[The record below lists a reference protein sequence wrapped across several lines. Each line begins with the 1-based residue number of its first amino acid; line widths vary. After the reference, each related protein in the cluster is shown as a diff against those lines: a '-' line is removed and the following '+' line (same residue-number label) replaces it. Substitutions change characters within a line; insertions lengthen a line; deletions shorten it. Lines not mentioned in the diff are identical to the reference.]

1 MLLLKHPDSGLYYT
15 DSHILAYSNLTDPPL
30 TPEEAVDE
38 LEREGFERVWP
49 ENIESGP
56 AAPVV
61 AIGVTL
67 AMAPCG
73 SGFAHAGFRPGD
85 PSPDLL
91 TESEAIRYLRL
102 DIISIKNPGETLQR
116 YRKEG
121 HLKGTQVSKR
131 VFYRRKN
138 LDEFLDRMTE
148 INPR

>member
-1 MLLLKHPDSGLYYT
+1 MLLLKHPNTGLYYT
-15 DSHILAYSNLTDPPL
+15 DYHFKAYSNLTDPPMA
-30 TPEEAVDE
+30 PEEAVDE

-49 ENIESGP
+49 ESIESGP

-67 AMAPCG
+67 AMPPCG
-73 SGFAHAGFRPGD
+73 SGLGPAGFRHGD
-85 PSPDLL
+85 PNPDLL
-91 TESEAIRYLRL
+91 TEDEAIRYLRL
-102 DIISIKNPGETLQR
+102 DIIGIKNPGETLQR

-138 LDEFLDRMTE
+138 LEEFLDRMTE